1 MNRLYS
7 TTLHVSETVLPRK
20 TGHVT
25 RRVNANKVSKSEKT
39 KKIEYAYNF

>member
-25 RRVNANKVSKSEKT
+25 RRVNANKVSKSEK
-39 KKIEYAYNF
+39 EN